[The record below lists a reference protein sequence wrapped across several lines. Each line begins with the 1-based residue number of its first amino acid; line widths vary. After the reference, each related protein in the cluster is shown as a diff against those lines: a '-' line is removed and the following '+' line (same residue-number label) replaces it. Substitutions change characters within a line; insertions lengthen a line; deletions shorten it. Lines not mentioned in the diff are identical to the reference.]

1 MASTSPTAT
10 PKPAN
15 KMRNADLED
24 DALDREW
31 KPNGRRPQSTI
42 ARSFSLELQDI
53 FRIDDSITEL
63 DTKLEERK
71 QNVQTRASELEALE
85 RRIKEMEE
93 RLKRNGKNPA
103 PQTTIPQRQQSVAQ
117 QMAQADQKHGGSR
130 PGTAKASQQ
139 AVPGALPPTPTAS
152 EGEYEILTEDPYTS
166 AFGPEYPRFR
176 HPHLVPRMTTTSG
189 SGGGAEAGGVLH
201 QAQQLRSHYQY
212 QNSPTTSLTYHLS
225 VNKNSDAR
233 SVRSIRTTGSEN
245 GSADFVIVPG
255 PDGDGEQA
263 H

>member
-1 MASTSPTAT
+1 M
-10 PKPAN
+10 
-15 KMRNADLED
+15 
-24 DALDREW
+24 
-31 KPNGRRPQSTI
+31 
-42 ARSFSLELQDI
+42 
-53 FRIDDSITEL
+53 
-63 DTKLEERK
+63 
-71 QNVQTRASELEALE
+71 QTRASELEALE
-85 RRIKEMEE
+85 RRIKEMED
-93 RLKRNGKNPA
+93 RLKRNGKIPA
-103 PQTTIPQRQQSVAQ
+103 PQTTLPQRQQSVAQ

-166 AFGPEYPRFR
+166 AFGPDNPRFR
-176 HPHLVPRMTTTSG
+176 HPHLIPRMTTTSG
-189 SGGGAEAGGVLH
+189 SSGVTGAGGVLH
-201 QAQQLRSHYQY
+201 QAHQIRSQNQY
-212 QNSPTTSLTYHLS
+212 QNSPTTNLSYHLN

-233 SVRSIRTTGSEN
+233 SVRSNRTIGSEN

>member
-10 PKPAN
+10 PTQPAN
-15 KMRNADLED
+15 KMRSVDFED

-53 FRIDDSITEL
+53 FRIEDSVAEL
-63 DTKLEERK
+63 DAKLDERK
-71 QNVQTRASELEALE
+71 QNVQSQASELEALE
-85 RRIKEMEE
+85 QRIKEMEE

-103 PQTTIPQRQQSVAQ
+103 PQTTLPQRQQGVAQ
-117 QMAQADQKHGGSR
+117 QMAQADKKHGGSR

-189 SGGGAEAGGVLH
+189 SGGGAGAGGVLH
-201 QAQQLRSHYQY
+201 QAQQIRSHHY

-225 VNKNSDAR
+225 INKNSDAR
-233 SVRSIRTTGSEN
+233 SIRSVRTIGSEN